1 MKEMLKDKTVLKTL
15 RLPEETFE
23 ELAAW
28 AQKENRPFDALVADA
43 LQAWLEAKRE
53 AALHESLEAESEQT
67 RFDYDEFWDGVE
79 L

>member
-1 MKEMLKDKTVLKTL
+1 MKEKTVLKTL

-28 AQKENRPFDALVADA
+28 AQKESRPFDALVADA
-43 LQAWLEAKRE
+43 LQAWLEARRE
-53 AALHESLEAESEQT
+53 AALHDTLQAASEQT